1 MSKKIFFEVKKT
13 KIKKFS
19 KIEVTR
25 LKFTRTPLN
34 YIYIHIDKCFLFF
47 LQNFINF
54 NKYDLTQNIS
64 PPHPGSVIRV
74 FSEVII
80 SDNIQVFFTCF
91 FW

>member
-34 YIYIHIDKCFLFF
+34 YIYIYTYRQVLFIFLAKFYQF
-47 LQNFINF
+47 
-54 NKYDLTQNIS
+54 
-64 PPHPGSVIRV
+64 
-74 FSEVII
+74 
-80 SDNIQVFFTCF
+80 
-91 FW
+91 